1 MASLIANEFSEAT
14 NDLHLSALMAV
25 GFVLFVV
32 TLIVNAIARWLV
44 WRRGGRRARD
54 DRRAAAHDSATR
66 AACARARAPA
76 RHERRHGR
84 AHLRSPRPSRSSRS
98 SSSSRYL
105 LKQGAGALSLDFF
118 TNMPKPVGEAGG
130 GMANAIVGT
139 LILIGIA
146 SVGRTAGRHRRGTVS
161 RRAAAG
167 RKLANVVRFLAD
179 VLNGLPSIVMGIF
192 AWQFLVRPFG
202 HFSALAGGA
211 AIGAMMI
218 PLVTRTTEEMVR
230 TVPQSLREAALALGY
245 PRWRTS
251 LQIVL
256 RTALGGIVTGV
267 LVAVARVAGETAPL
281 LFTAFGNQ
289 FWSTNLTQPI
299 AALPLQIFVYAIS
312 PYDDWHAQAWA
323 GALVLIGLVL
333 VISVVARF
341 VARSRHGAG
350 K

>member
-1 MASLIANEFSEAT
+1 M
-14 NDLHLSALMAV
+14 SAGVVRSAR
-25 GFVLFVV
+25 VL
-32 TLIVNAIARWLV
+32 ARP
-44 WRRGGRRARD
+44 RAGGLTRRRATSVAMVSLTCL
-54 DRRAAAHDSATR
+54 AAAVAVVPLLVIL
-66 AACARARAPA
+66 A
-76 RHERRHGR
+76 
-84 AHLRSPRPSRSSRS
+84 
-98 SSSSRYL
+98 YL

-118 TNMPKPVGEAGG
+118 THMPQPVGEVGG

-146 SVGRTAGRHRRGTVS
+146 SAIGLPVGIGAGLYLAEQKGTT
-161 RRAAAG
+161 
-167 RKLANVVRFLAD
+167 LANLVRFLAD

-202 HFSALAGGA
+202 HFSALAGGI

-289 FWSTNLTQPI
+289 FWSTDVTQPI
-299 AALPLQIFVYAIS
+299 AALPLQIFSYAIS

-323 GALVLIGLVL
+323 GAVVLIVLVLI
-333 VISVVARF
+333 ISVVAR
-341 VARSRHGAG
+341 VATRSRHGGAND
-350 K
+350 

>member
-1 MASLIANEFSEAT
+1 MKSRLARHGISAAMIGLTYLAAILATLPLLLILAHLIKKGAASLS
-14 NDLHLSALMAV
+14 LS
-25 GFVLFVV
+25 
-32 TLIVNAIARWLV
+32 
-44 WRRGGRRARD
+44 
-54 DRRAAAHDSATR
+54 
-66 AACARARAPA
+66 
-76 RHERRHGR
+76 
-84 AHLRSPRPSRSSRS
+84 
-98 SSSSRYL
+98 
-105 LKQGAGALSLDFF
+105 FF
-118 TNMPKPVGEAGG
+118 THMPGPVGEVGG

-146 SVGRTAGRHRRGTVS
+146 CAIGLPIGIGAGIYLSEKRS
-161 RRAAAG
+161 MP
-167 RKLANVVRFLAD
+167 LAQSVRFLSD

-192 AWQFLVRPFG
+192 AWTLLVRPAG

-211 AIGAMMI
+211 ALGAMMI

-289 FWSTNLTQPI
+289 FWSTKITQPI
-299 AALPLQIFVYAIS
+299 AALPLQ
-312 PYDDWHAQAWA
+312 
-323 GALVLIGLVL
+323 
-333 VISVVARF
+333 
-341 VARSRHGAG
+341 
-350 K
+350 

>member
-1 MASLIANEFSEAT
+1 MVTLTCVAAALAIVPLIAILA
-14 NDLHLSALMAV
+14 
-25 GFVLFVV
+25 
-32 TLIVNAIARWLV
+32 
-44 WRRGGRRARD
+44 
-54 DRRAAAHDSATR
+54 
-66 AACARARAPA
+66 
-76 RHERRHGR
+76 
-84 AHLRSPRPSRSSRS
+84 
-98 SSSSRYL
+98 YL
-105 LKQGAGALSLDFF
+105 LKQGAPALSIDFF
-118 TNMPKPVGEAGG
+118 TNMPRPVGDGGG

-146 SVGRTAGRHRRGTVS
+146 SAVGLPVGIGAGLYLAERGAT
-161 RRAAAG
+161 R
-167 RKLANVVRFLAD
+167 LANLVRFLAD

-289 FWSTNLTQPI
+289 FWSTEVTQPI
-299 AALPLQIFVYAIS
+299 AALPLQVFVYAIS
-312 PYDDWHAQAWA
+312 PYDEWHAHAWA
-323 GALVLIGLVL
+323 GALVLIALVL
-333 VISVVARF
+333 VISVLARIA
-341 VARSRHGAG
+341 VRSRHGRAND
-350 K
+350 